1 MEAKSKVGSTDNIKH
16 KAGGGNVKV
25 GGTHQRIL
33 IKASQG
39 AKYQMNKAAVIKGT
53 FQVTQD
59 RLFVNDES
67 GLMNATQQC
76 GGGLL
81 LSVDDLL
88 VIQNS
93 TFRNQI
99 TIVKTWQQILKCPS
113 KENISRT
120 TFSNNVLEQRF
131 TSVYSHSWSE
141 IDEHIRRFTNLL
153 V

>member
-1 MEAKSKVGSTDNIKH
+1 
-16 KAGGGNVKV
+16 
-25 GGTHQRIL
+25 
-33 IKASQG
+33 
-39 AKYQMNKAAVIKGT
+39 MNKASVNKST

-88 VIQNS
+88 AFKAAPS
-93 TFRNQI
+93 GNQI
-99 TIVKTWQQILKCPS
+99 TVPS
-113 KENISRT
+113 KRGSKFLNVPV
-120 TFSNNVLEQRF
+120 SNKVSQVF
-131 TSVYSHSWSE
+131 SHSWSE
-141 IDEHIRRFTNLL
+141 IDEHIRQFTNLL

>member
-1 MEAKSKVGSTDNIKH
+1 
-16 KAGGGNVKV
+16 
-25 GGTHQRIL
+25 
-33 IKASQG
+33 
-39 AKYQMNKAAVIKGT
+39 MNKASVNKGT

-88 VIQNS
+88 VFKAAPSATKSLYRQNVAANFKMS
-93 TFRNQI
+93 
-99 TIVKTWQQILKCPS
+99 QQGEFL
-113 KENISRT
+113 
-120 TFSNNVLEQRF
+120 SNKVSQVF
-131 TSVYSHSWSE
+131 SHSWSE
-141 IDEHIRRFTNLL
+141 IVEHIRQFTNLL

>member
-39 AKYQMNKAAVIKGT
+39 AKYQMNKASVNKGT

-76 GGGLL
+76 GGGGLL

-88 VIQNS
+88 VIENS

-99 TIVKTWQQILKCPS
+99 TVPS
-113 KENISRT
+113 KRGSK
-120 TFSNNVLEQRF
+120 F
-131 TSVYSHSWSE
+131 
-141 IDEHIRRFTNLL
+141 
-153 V
+153 

>member
-1 MEAKSKVGSTDNIKH
+1 
-16 KAGGGNVKV
+16 
-25 GGTHQRIL
+25 
-33 IKASQG
+33 
-39 AKYQMNKAAVIKGT
+39 MNKASVNKGT

-88 VIQNS
+88 VFKAAPS
-93 TFRNQI
+93 AT
-99 TIVKTWQQILKCPS
+99 KSLPS
-113 KENISRT
+113 KRGSKFLNVPV
-120 TFSNNVLEQRF
+120 SNEVSQVF
-131 TSVYSHSWSE
+131 SHSWSE
-141 IDEHIRRFTNLL
+141 IDEHFRQFTNLL